1 MKYRVFNKILES
13 VVYYRLYNGGYM
25 GKAENTMSIGAL
37 SKQSGVGIETIRY
50 YERIGLLTPLE
61 RKTSGYRVFNNDSYK
76 TLRFL
81 KHAQALGFSLAEIKD
96 LLKLRANKESRCEGV
111 QARASKHL
119 QDVEGKIK
127 NLESIQAVLSKLI
140 RQCRSKKTSDSC
152 PILDCFEEKG

>member
-1 MKYRVFNKILES
+1 MEKTK
-13 VVYYRLYNGGYM
+13 
-25 GKAENTMSIGAL
+25 NTMSIGAL
-37 SKQSGVGIETIRY
+37 SKESGVGIETIRY

-61 RKTSGYRVFNNDSYK
+61 RKASGYRVFNSDSFK

-81 KHAQALGFSLAEIKD
+81 KHAQELGFSLAEIKD
-96 LLKLRANKESRCEGV
+96 LLRLRANKGSRCEDV

-119 QDVEGKIK
+119 QDVEEKIK
-127 NLESIQAVLSKLI
+127 KLESIQTVLSKLI